1 MLTSVGDLDESLLR
15 DFVDIFPDS
24 GLGRIL
30 RGFFGSEVSP
40 FPVIEAKEPDDE
52 GGVSLNTE
60 VPPDDRLDYMI
71 VSHNYLLGGQI
82 LII

>member
-1 MLTSVGDLDESLLR
+1 
-15 DFVDIFPDS
+15 VDIFPDS

-40 FPVIEAKEPDDE
+40 FPVIETKEPDDE

-60 VPPDDRLDYMI
+60 VAPDDRLDYMI
-71 VSHNYLLGGQI
+71 VSHICSYSGHMLTI
-82 LII
+82 